1 MLFSLHL
8 PDSRWDK
15 IKKKIGRKLGISLGY
30 TKVDRKRLKE
40 ILGKELHKYFFS
52 SVDPRVGSTIR
63 NANMHIGKS
72 PNPKASQTIR
82 LVNKMRV
89 YIKDMYDLKDL
100 TLIEEQHSPTRGLYR
115 DDGGVLILK
124 GSSLDTINL
133 AEIDEAIE
141 FARDL
146 PIGVEL
152 IGKGSND
159 IFKHM

>member
-1 MLFSLHL
+1 
-8 PDSRWDK
+8 
-15 IKKKIGRKLGISLGY
+15 
-30 TKVDRKRLKE
+30 
-40 ILGKELHKYFFS
+40 
-52 SVDPRVGSTIR
+52 
-63 NANMHIGKS
+63 MHIGKS